1 MEKLINPEPNQSI
14 FCHWEPRAKIIA
26 FSLVLLSFTM
36 VKSLALVMAMLLT
49 SSIIFSL
56 SGLPAKC
63 LLHRWKIPAFPV
75 LLIGLILLFF
85 SKGQPQLYLGP
96 LPITQEGLVAI
107 LLILSRL
114 MCMLALIAVL
124 LATTPLLLLINA
136 MRDLGL
142 PGILADM
149 ILFTLRYLYT
159 LNDQLE
165 QMKRALTVRG
175 FSTQG
180 LSNLKQYGI
189 LIGAILVRSFEQSD
203 RVYRAMAVRGYKCE
217 SGPTSNI
224 TRNFQDKVLFYS
236 FSFLAFLIALI
247 QLYFN
252 MPGV

>member
-1 MEKLINPEPNQSI
+1 
-14 FCHWEPRAKIIA
+14 
-26 FSLVLLSFTM
+26 
-36 VKSLALVMAMLLT
+36 
-49 SSIIFSL
+49 
-56 SGLPAKC
+56 
-63 LLHRWKIPAFPV
+63 
-75 LLIGLILLFF
+75 
-85 SKGQPQLYLGP
+85 
-96 LPITQEGLVAI
+96 VAI

-224 TRNFQDKVLFYS
+224 TWNFQDKVLFYS